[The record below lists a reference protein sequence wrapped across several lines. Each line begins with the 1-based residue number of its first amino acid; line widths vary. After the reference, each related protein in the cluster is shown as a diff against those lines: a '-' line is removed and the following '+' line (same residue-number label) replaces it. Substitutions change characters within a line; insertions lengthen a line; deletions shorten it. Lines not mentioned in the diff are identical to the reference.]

1 MFGIKSS
8 GCFIIGIMTGFI
20 IALFLG
26 TACIFFFNPSIKQKT
41 LDHVEQ
47 IWKKIKSNVDD
58 SLDAAKNA
66 PTLEP
71 EIPAQKNNLSRQST
85 PAAPKQSSAP
95 TTPAGQKSRIE
106 IKLNI

>member
-71 EIPAQKNNLSRQST
+71 EIPGKQNVPPGKSALPAPNN
-85 PAAPKQSSAP
+85 SSAP
-95 TTPAGQKSRIE
+95 AAQGTQKSRIE

>member
-8 GCFIIGIMTGFI
+8 GCFIIGIITGFI

-26 TACIFFFNPSIKQKT
+26 TACVFFFNPSIKQKT

-47 IWKKIKSNVDD
+47 IWRKIKSNVDD

-71 EIPAQKNNLSRQST
+71 EIPVQKNLSPGKGT
-85 PAAPKQSSAP
+85 PAAPVQPSAP
-95 TTPAGQKSRIE
+95 AAPAGQKPRIE